1 MYLFFCALV
10 SFSLPFF
17 GCMYIYIY
25 DTKSKN
31 KKFPKNSTANMGA
44 YGTAGATFTPL
55 RTVSNERFTRDH
67 KDFSFFSFFFPFW
80 SLQSNRKL
88 RLTSEVLT

>member
-1 MYLFFCALV
+1 
-10 SFSLPFF
+10 
-17 GCMYIYIY
+17 MYIYIY

-44 YGTAGATFTPL
+44 YGTAGATITPL

-67 KDFSFFSFFFPFW
+67 KDFSFFFFFPPSGPFKV
-80 SLQSNRKL
+80 QSNRKL

>member
-1 MYLFFCALV
+1 MQEFCRVNYVSLFCALV

-44 YGTAGATFTPL
+44 YGTAGATITPL

-67 KDFSFFSFFFPFW
+67 KDFSFFFFLFF
-80 SLQSNRKL
+80 
-88 RLTSEVLT
+88 